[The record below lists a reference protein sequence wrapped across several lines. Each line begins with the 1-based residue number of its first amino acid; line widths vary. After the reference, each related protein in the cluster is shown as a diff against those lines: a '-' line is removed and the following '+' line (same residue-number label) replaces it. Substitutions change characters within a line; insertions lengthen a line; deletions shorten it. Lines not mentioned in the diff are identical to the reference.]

1 MRNGPVLCD
10 TISNYYPTSRTVVLN
25 LGYLCPQGVRNL
37 KPGCMCLVASKV
49 CITNPFHM
57 FVFILDGDTREFFEI
72 SRAVG
77 TDKKLRATVPEQ
89 CTSTHPPKNTYTP
102 LKMLQEDLLDLY
114 GEYETCSTLGLH
126 NFVCT

>member
-1 MRNGPVLCD
+1 MVLSCV
-10 TISNYYPTSRTVVLN
+10 TPLVITTLLLEQWFLTLGTCAPKGYKTLN
-25 LGYLCPQGVRNL
+25 LGVCD
-37 KPGCMCLVASKV
+37 MVASKV

-72 SRAVG
+72 SRAAG